1 AHLAEAG
8 DGLHPGAGLEH
19 QVLVVHGAAW
29 RLPNPRGHGAGGR
42 HGDEEGWR
50 SNWDLRG
57 GERPRDDTHPNSVRF
72 GDAFVNLM
80 HLWSQRYSHMSQ
92 TPALSISLD
101 LLLLL
106 FHCNGKIV
114 FCFIVIFSSSFF
126 FFFFFF
132 FFVFV
137 FLLCFFS

>member
-1 AHLAEAG
+1 MPIWPKLVMASTPGLVSNTRFSSSMVPPGGCRIPGATVLAAAMATKKAG
-8 DGLHPGAGLEH
+8 DRTGISEA
-19 QVLVVHGAAW
+19 
-29 RLPNPRGHGAGGR
+29 
-42 HGDEEGWR
+42 
-50 SNWDLRG
+50 S
-57 GERPRDDTHPNSVRF
+57 ERARDDTHPKSVRF
-72 GDAFVNLM
+72 GDAFFQVNLM
-80 HLWSQRYSHMSQ
+80 HLWSQRHSQMSQ

-126 FFFFFF
+126 FFFF
-132 FFVFV
+132 VFV